1 MADYQYNSRA
11 PPGQQRQRGYPDQNG
26 NYQRDAAFS
35 NIFGAAPPPGRSQTM
50 TSASVPPMLD
60 QGRTHTMSSASGMH
74 RQPPPRPGQGY
85 YNEQQPP
92 RPRPADNHMANGHY
106 PGQRSASGAGPQVP
120 SSQAQYLQQ
129 QHQQARRPYPGPPG
143 APPPRFDSRGPPL
156 PSGGPR
162 GPVPRLHQPGPGPAL
177 NSDPYRS
184 QSLAAMPR
192 PQMYPPAQNFQQSSA
207 NQFRQAPYQHA
218 ASSRT
223 TAQGRVVP
231 ERHEDRTM
239 SLTGIYHPREGDGQ
253 QTMSGRI
260 IPNRRAPGEL
270 AQGAG
275 YPAHNGYPPMPGTQ
289 TRTASMASS
298 TGGADHA
305 RTFSMASTTSTIAPS
320 ESDAGTLVQR
330 PSRSKSI
337 ESERPTTATTKIRPP
352 LVYPALLSRVAE
364 CFRQKINVGDRTKN
378 ELTYKN
384 AFSGSEAVDVLS
396 YIIRTTDRNLA
407 LLLGRALDAQKFFH
421 DVTYEHRLRD
431 SQSEMYQFR
440 ETLMDEPEGKNPVNG
455 VFVLL
460 SECYSPTCTRDQLCY
475 SIACPRRLEQVSRL
489 NLKVNPGGLRKEDSA
504 NVNDEEVDQTDE
516 QKLWINSVPKEIADA
531 VSEREKKRQEV
542 ISEIC
547 YTERDFVKDLE
558 YLRDFWIIPLR
569 SKASPIPLQRRERVV
584 KNIFSNIIDHP
595 SVHGVSSRFASS
607 LTTRQQKDPIVH
619 NIGDIFLEFV
629 PQFEPFIYYGS
640 RQLEAKFEFEAERSI
655 NPFFSKLVDEIER
668 RKESRKLEL
677 NGYLT
682 KPTTRLARYPLL
694 LENVLKYTEDDN
706 PDKEDIPKV
715 LTLIRD
721 LLGRVNAE
729 SGKAENRFNLRRLQ
743 EQLRFRPNERVD
755 LKLTEEGRE
764 LVFKSQFRKSPTDP
778 AELTAFLFDHA
789 VLLVRIKQTGK
800 TEEVKAYRRPI
811 PLELLSI
818 REMEE
823 VIPSDGGVKR
833 SASSI
838 LPVIR
843 PNASEAKK
851 GEGWPIT
858 FRHLGKAGYELT
870 VYASNQAAR
879 KKWLEYIDAAQQRLR
894 ARADFFTT
902 NVISSNFFVGT
913 NRVNCV
919 SPFDGGRKLLYGTDN
934 GIYMSDRKNKDAVP
948 RRVLEAANVTQI
960 DILEEY
966 QLLLVLSNKTLQSYS
981 LSALT
986 SDDPALAKRPKKIQ
1000 NHCSFFKSG
1009 ICMGRHLV
1017 CCVKSSTLSTTIK
1030 VFEPND
1036 AMTKGKKQKGLG
1048 KLMGGGFD
1056 ELRPFKEFYIPTESS
1071 SVHFLKSKLCV
1082 ACARGFEVVSLETLE
1097 TQSLLDQADT
1107 SLDFVARKEGAKPI
1121 HIERLNG
1128 EFLLN
1133 YSEFSFFVNR
1143 NGWRARP
1150 EWRIDWEGS
1159 PQSFALSYPWIL
1171 AFEPNF
1177 IELRNIE
1184 NGAVHIVPHKN
1195 IRMLHSSTHEIL
1207 FAYEDERG
1215 EDVVESIDF
1224 WQSNRR
1230 SDVFGALPP
1239 SQSAQP
1245 R

>member
-11 PPGQQRQRGYPDQNG
+11 PPGQRQQRGYPDQNG

-85 YNEQQPP
+85 YNDREPVP
-92 RPRPADNHMANGHY
+92 RPRPVDHMANGNY
-106 PGQRSASGAGPQVP
+106 PGQRSALGPQVP
-120 SSQAQYLQQ
+120 SPQAQYLQQ
-129 QHQQARRPYPGPPG
+129 QQQQARRPYPGPPAAG
-143 APPPRFDSRGPPL
+143 PPRFDSRGPPL
-156 PSGGPR
+156 PAGGPR
-162 GPVPRLHQPGPGPAL
+162 GPVQRPYQGGPPPAL
-177 NSDPYRS
+177 NSDAYRS
-184 QSLAAMPR
+184 QSLASMPR
-192 PQMYPPAQNFQQSSA
+192 PQMYPGQNTYHQSSA
-207 NQFRQAPYQHA
+207 NHFRQAPYNNQQA
-218 ASSRT
+218 LSRT

-231 ERHEDRTM
+231 DRHDDRSM
-239 SLTGIYHPREGDGQ
+239 SLTGVYHPQDRDGT
-253 QTMSGRI
+253 QTMSGRV
-260 IPNRRAPGEL
+260 IPNRRAPTDASSSSGYS
-270 AQGAG
+270 AQT
-275 YPAHNGYPPMPGTQ
+275 AHYAPMPGTQ
-289 TRTASMASS
+289 TRTATMTSTSS
-298 TGGADHA
+298 TVDHG
-305 RTFSMASTTSTIAPS
+305 RTFSMASMMSTASTITPS

-330 PSRSKSI
+330 PGRSRSI
-337 ESERPTTATTKIRPP
+337 DSERPTTATTKIRAP

-364 CFRQKINVGDRTKN
+364 CFRQKIIVGDRTKN

-407 LLLGRALDAQKFFH
+407 LLLGRSLDAQKFFH

-440 ETLMDEPEGKNPVNG
+440 ESLMDEPEETPVNG

-489 NLKVNPGGLRKEDSA
+489 NLKITSGLRKEDSA
-504 NVNDEEVDQTDE
+504 NVNDDEVDKTDE
-516 QKLWINSVPKEIADA
+516 QKLWINSVPKEVADA

-595 SVHGVSSRFASS
+595 SVHSVSSRFASA
-607 LTTRQQKDPIVH
+607 LTTRQQKDPIVQ
-619 NIGDIFLEFV
+619 NIGDIFLEYV
-629 PQFEPFIYYGS
+629 PQFEPFIFYGS
-640 RQLEAKFEFEAERSI
+640 RQLEAKFEFENERSI

-694 LENVLKYTEDDN
+694 LENVLKYSEDGS

-715 LTLIRD
+715 LTMIRD

-755 LKLTEEGRE
+755 LKLTEDGRE
-764 LVFKSQFRKSPTDP
+764 LVFKSQFKKSPTDP

-789 VLLVRIKQTGK
+789 VLLVRIKQNGK
-800 TEEVKAYRRPI
+800 AEEVKAYRRPI
-811 PLELLSI
+811 PLELLAI

-833 SASSI
+833 SASSL
-838 LPVIR
+838 LPAIR
-843 PNASEAKK
+843 ANAGDTKK

-879 KKWLEYIDAAQQRLR
+879 KKWLEHIDASQQRLR

-902 NVISSNFFVGT
+902 NIISSNFFGGT
-913 NRVNCV
+913 NQVNCV

-934 GIYMSDRKNKDAVP
+934 GVYISDRKNKDAVP
-948 RRVLEAANVTQI
+948 RRVLETASVTQI

-966 QLLLVLSNKTLQSYS
+966 QLLLVLSNKTLLSYS

-1159 PQSFALSYPWIL
+1159 PQNFALSYPWIL

-1177 IELRNIE
+1177 VELRNIE

-1195 IRMLHSSTHEIL
+1195 IRMLHSSTHEII
-1207 FAYEDERG
+1207 FAYVDERG

-1224 WQSNRR
+1224 WKSSRR
-1230 SDVFGALPP
+1230 SDVFGAQPP
-1239 SQSAQP
+1239 S
-1245 R
+1245 